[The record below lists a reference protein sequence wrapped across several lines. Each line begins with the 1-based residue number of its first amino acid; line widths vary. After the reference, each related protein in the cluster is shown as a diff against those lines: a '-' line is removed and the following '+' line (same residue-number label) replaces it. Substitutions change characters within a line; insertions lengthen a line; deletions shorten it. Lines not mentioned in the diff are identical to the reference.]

1 VIARVRD
8 VRRIALALRRMA
20 VLALSA
26 LAACGQR
33 PTRAEVRIAEDSV
46 VLAGTLFLPTTPG
59 AHPGVVIV
67 HGWPV
72 SGGPGGG
79 KSRSADAEETIR
91 QRYARGEIDRETF
104 IRMRDDLQRQPPD

>member
-1 VIARVRD
+1 MHVIALMQGQGWCPMCGSMGSWGWSMM
-8 VRRIALALRRMA
+8 IFWPLMLA
-20 VLALSA
+20 
-26 LAACGQR
+26 
-33 PTRAEVRIAEDSV
+33 
-46 VLAGTLFLPTTPG
+46 
-59 AHPGVVIV
+59 VIV
-67 HGWPV
+67 AVVWYAARGAV